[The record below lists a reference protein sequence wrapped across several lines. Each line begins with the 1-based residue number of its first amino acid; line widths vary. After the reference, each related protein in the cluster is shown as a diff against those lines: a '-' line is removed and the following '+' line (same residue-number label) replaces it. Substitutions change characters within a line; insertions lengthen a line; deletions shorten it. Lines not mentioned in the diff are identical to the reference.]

1 MFITKNAHRPTLTVA
16 INFGKIATSTV
27 RDKLYSVEAITK
39 HIGYDVRTVKELKNE
54 IEKILSNK
62 KMLITADWKNRLPKD
77 NELAKNYVVLFNIEK
92 ISNKKHKNVGTT
104 AYIYVVDRRYI
115 TKMEQGDK
123 NFKATIN
130 PKAVIPDYREKS
142 ESKVFEFTE
151 NGVRSY
157 VKSKTEAA
165 LHSARTGLEYKSI
178 TVVITEDGKVF
189 PADTEITNFIAV
201 NIYSETL
208 HFEKT
213 KLEADKKFGEKNV
226 FKTKVEGIR
235 NQLFFN
241 TDVGLLK
248 KGIYKISSPDE
259 DKVLFVEEISSFSGN
274 VRNYHIVDKNDKR
287 ISKIK
292 NVEIFEKL

>member
-178 TVVITEDGKVF
+178 TVI
-189 PADTEITNFIAV
+189 
-201 NIYSETL
+201 
-208 HFEKT
+208 
-213 KLEADKKFGEKNV
+213 FG
-226 FKTKVEGIR
+226 
-235 NQLFFN
+235 
-241 TDVGLLK
+241 
-248 KGIYKISSPDE
+248 
-259 DKVLFVEEISSFSGN
+259 
-274 VRNYHIVDKNDKR
+274 H
-287 ISKIK
+287 
-292 NVEIFEKL
+292 

>member
-16 INFGKIATSTV
+16 INFGKIAPSTV
-27 RDKLYSVEAITK
+27 RYKLYSVEAITN
-39 HIGYDVRTVKELKNE
+39 HISYNVRTVKELKNE
-54 IEKILSNK
+54 IEKLLSNK
-62 KMLITADWKNRLPKD
+62 KMLITADWKNRFPKD
-77 NELAKNYVVLFNIEK
+77 EELAKNYVVLFNIER
-92 ISNKKHKNVGTT
+92 IRNKKHKNVGTT

-115 TKMEQGDK
+115 SKMKQGDK
-123 NFKATIN
+123 NFEVTIS
-130 PKAVIPDYREKS
+130 PKAVIPDFRENKGP
-142 ESKVFEFTE
+142 KIFEFIE
-151 NGVRSY
+151 NGVKSY
-157 VKSKTEAA
+157 VKSKTEAV
-165 LHSARTGLEYKSI
+165 LHSARTGLEYKSVA
-178 TVVITEDGKVF
+178 VVNTEDGKVF
-189 PADTEITNFIAV
+189 PVDAEITNFIAV
-201 NIYSETL
+201 NLYSETL
-208 HFEKT
+208 NFEKT

-241 TDVGLLK
+241 TDIALLK
-248 KGIYKISSPDE
+248 KGIYKIANPDE